1 MTHKDIQTKQAA
13 IISVLPHH
21 EITLKRL
28 AVLAEPNALPVI
40 TVLGKYNHG
49 KSRLLNELI
58 GDNVFAVADK
68 RETVALHQVDQ
79 DAVRWIDAPGLDADV
94 NEVDDQHAAEALWLK
109 SDIRLFVHAAK
120 EGELDAAEL
129 NLSKALRH
137 DEEQTHR
144 QTIYVLSQSD
154 QLENDESLNNILH
167 TLALQLGDKAIFPV
181 SSVRYRRGIENNLP
195 IFIEKSGIP
204 ELQQQLQE
212 ALTRVKT
219 ARVFEQ
225 TSYFTQL
232 AQELNEKQQ
241 AQTKAL
247 AQLRCAASET
257 EESFIKDLKIAL
269 EQGAELLHDIM
280 QEPDVDHSLD
290 PGSID
295 DVFKMSAGKLD
306 RSRIQIAYSRACL
319 LIRSVLTKYGMQ
331 SLNDDQKVGAASL
344 NTVMVAVMGVSVKY
358 RAQLRKLFG
367 EAAGRERLLNDFKRY
382 FDKSNTR
389 LMALAAIDDA
399 ATVLRQIETAQTML
413 AEWQQAV

>member
-1 MTHKDIQTKQAA
+1 M
-13 IISVLPHH
+13 
-21 EITLKRL
+21 
-28 AVLAEPNALPVI
+28 
-40 TVLGKYNHG
+40 
-49 KSRLLNELI
+49 
-58 GDNVFAVADK
+58 
-68 RETVALHQVDQ
+68 
-79 DAVRWIDAPGLDADV
+79 
-94 NEVDDQHAAEALWLK
+94 
-109 SDIRLFVHAAK
+109 
-120 EGELDAAEL
+120 
-129 NLSKALRH
+129 
-137 DEEQTHR
+137 
-144 QTIYVLSQSD
+144 
-154 QLENDESLNNILH
+154 
-167 TLALQLGDKAIFPV
+167 ALQLGDKAIFPV

-212 ALTRVKT
+212 ALTRVKA

-225 TSYFTQL
+225 TSSFTQL
-232 AQELNEKQQ
+232 AHELNEKQQ

-331 SLNDDQKVGAASL
+331 SLQRRSKSRCSQFKYGHGCRDGCVG
-344 NTVMVAVMGVSVKY
+344 
-358 RAQLRKLFG
+358 
-367 EAAGRERLLNDFKRY
+367 
-382 FDKSNTR
+382 
-389 LMALAAIDDA
+389 
-399 ATVLRQIETAQTML
+399 
-413 AEWQQAV
+413 